1 MRVVV
6 ISDTHGNVGGLRK
19 VASGLATSGAVD
31 RFVHLGDDY
40 GDAEV
45 FDELGSSYLRV
56 PGVFSDHYVDGAVP
70 NRLLQ
75 ELGGWR
81 FLLTH
86 TRQSHANDLREDL
99 KPEELIAQ
107 KKVDVVLYGHTHI
120 PEISQQQ
127 GILFVNPGHL
137 KDSDKKG
144 YGASYAILDLGED
157 EIVASLVEA
166 ETGRPIK
173 EVRHKRP

>member
-1 MRVVV
+1 MKVVV
-6 ISDTHGNVGGLRK
+6 ISDTHGNVGGLRN
-19 VASGLATSGAVD
+19 VAKGLVTGGRVD
-31 RFVHLGDDY
+31 RFIHLGDDY
-40 GDAEV
+40 RDAEV
-45 FDELGSSYLRV
+45 FDELGASYLRV
-56 PGVFSDHYVDGAVP
+56 PGVFSDHYVDRAVP
-70 NRLLQ
+70 NRLVQ

-86 TRQSHANDLREDL
+86 TRRSHANDLRKDL

-107 KKVDVVLYGHTHI
+107 KKVDVVLFGHSHI

-144 YGASYAILDLGED
+144 YSASYAVLEVADD
-157 EIVASLVEA
+157 EIVASLVDV
-166 ETGRPIK
+166 ETGRPIQ
-173 EVRHKRP
+173 EVTHRRP